1 MIAIDEYKLKSE
13 LKFRTSRSSGPGGQ
27 SVNKLS
33 TKVELLF
40 DVCNSKV
47 LFEEQK
53 ETLSEKLKNRI
64 NSDGIL
70 QLSSEETRSQLKN
83 KEFVIERF
91 FQLLNKALKPEKK
104 RIPVKPSKA
113 SKEKRLKSKKIKSVL
128 KDSRRQPEI

>member
-47 LFEEQK
+47 LSEEQK

>member
-40 DVCNSKV
+40 DVWNSKV
-47 LFEEQK
+47 LSEEQK